1 MNIVYEIQGY
11 DLIINLR
18 IRATPNFGRMVIY
31 KKKKKKKLMRMLIF
45 GRMVVHKERINERK
59 KVIYFVEWSCANE
72 RYISMKTLI
81 FGRMVVH

>member
-1 MNIVYEIQGY
+1 MTLVEWSC
-11 DLIINLR
+11 
-18 IRATPNFGRMVIY
+18 PN
-31 KKKKKKKLMRMLIF
+31 KKNKLMRILIF